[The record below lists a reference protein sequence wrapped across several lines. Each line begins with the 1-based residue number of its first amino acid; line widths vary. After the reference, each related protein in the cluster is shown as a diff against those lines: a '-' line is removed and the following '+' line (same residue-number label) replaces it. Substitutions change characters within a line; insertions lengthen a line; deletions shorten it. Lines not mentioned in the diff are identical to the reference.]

1 MKMVCRRNAV
11 FVVSVFYDMKGQ
23 AFIPL
28 GGPREELEELL
39 HRIELEFQM
48 KCGDIYHQEKDS
60 IAGLLEAP
68 EVPTICL
75 NPHQPITSQ
84 LHGLF

>member
-1 MKMVCRRNAV
+1 MKMVCRRNAT

-39 HRIELEFQM
+39 NRIEIEFQM
-48 KCGDIYHQEKDS
+48 KCGDVYLRERDR
-60 IAGLLEAP
+60 IAGLLETP
-68 EVPTICL
+68 EVR
-75 NPHQPITSQ
+75 
-84 LHGLF
+84 